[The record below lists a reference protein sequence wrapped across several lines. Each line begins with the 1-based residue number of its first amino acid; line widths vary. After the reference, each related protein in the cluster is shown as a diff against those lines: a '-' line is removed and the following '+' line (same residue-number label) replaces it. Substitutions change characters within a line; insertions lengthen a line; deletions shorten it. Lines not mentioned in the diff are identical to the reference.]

1 MVKTGDKSK
10 RKSYKRKTYK
20 RKTYKRKTYK
30 RKTYKRKTYKR
41 KTYKRKIKRGTY
53 KRKKRNIRKIGGA
66 NDFEGPGSSLTRD
79 ELKYYDIDILK
90 IGPDKKKCPANY
102 LDCFK
107 TINKGSPEVL
117 MLNKDKSE
125 YVVGKIC
132 KNCYE
137 EFGVTKSSDPGF
149 DLNLQA
155 SFVRN
160 DSDGKL
166 PIAVTASE
174 EAKIMKINWLLT
186 QLLMMI
192 SFAFYD
198 AQINVRCE
206 EVMGVIID
214 TITENEPLKDEI
226 EKAIQIFNLTG
237 HHRRTRELNRHLG
250 SLEAAAGEL
259 PQSYTREE
267 LIRILSILHC
277 YIDLEDFDDDDL
289 IDLIKLHIK
298 FIIYQYKH
306 GQREDIMT
314 EFKYVTP
321 DVTPDEGSIDWE
333 TILGG
338 NLGTGG
344 QLGERPHR
352 RYRPKRPLFYYAMCS
367 PPLAMLLPV
376 LPSRSPVE
384 PRVAKLVFEKTKPW
398 TEYMDQLD
406 KIYKSFIFYRAE
418 FANVRDHP
426 AHTQIIFRRQ
436 SGDAPL
442 ALPGGWFP
450 QKIPEKLFGG
460 ETSPK
465 L

>member
-1 MVKTGDKSK
+1 MVKLGSKS
-10 RKSYKRKTYK
+10 KRKTYK

-30 RKTYKRKTYKR
+30 RKTYKK
-41 KTYKRKIKRGTY
+41 KIKRGTY

-79 ELKYYDIDILK
+79 ELKYYDIDILE
-90 IGPDKKKCPANY
+90 IGPDKKICPANY
-102 LDCFK
+102 LDCFQ

-132 KNCYE
+132 ASCYG
-137 EFGVTKSSDPGF
+137 EFGVKELSDPGF
-149 DLNLQA
+149 DLTLA

-160 DSDGKL
+160 GSGGKL

-198 AQINVRCE
+198 AQINVRCD

-214 TITENEPLKDEI
+214 TITENEQLKEEI

-237 HHRRTRELNRHLG
+237 HHRRVDRGVNQHLG

-277 YIDLEDFDDDDL
+277 YIDLKDFADNDL

-314 EFKYVTP
+314 EFTYVTP
-321 DVTPDEGSIDWE
+321 SVATDKGSTYWE

-338 NLGTGG
+338 NLGTGD
-344 QLGERPHR
+344 QAGERPHR
-352 RYRPKRPLFYYAMCS
+352 RYRSKRPLFYYAMCS
-367 PPLAMLLPV
+367 PPMVLLNRG
-376 LPSRSPVE
+376 LPGGTPVE
-384 PRVAKLVFEKTKPW
+384 LRVAELVFEKTKSW

-406 KIYKSFIFYRAE
+406 TIYKSRLKFYRAE
-418 FANVRDHP
+418 FVNVMGPP
-426 AHTQIIFRRQ
+426 AHTQIIFTRQ

-442 ALPGGWFP
+442 ALSGGSLP
-450 QKIPEKLFGG
+450 QKIPETLFSPG
-460 ETSPK
+460 TSPK